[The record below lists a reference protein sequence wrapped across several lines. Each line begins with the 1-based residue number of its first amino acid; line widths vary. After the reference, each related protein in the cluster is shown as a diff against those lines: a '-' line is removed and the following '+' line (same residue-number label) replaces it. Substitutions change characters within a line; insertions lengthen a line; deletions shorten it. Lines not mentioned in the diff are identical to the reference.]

1 MTNTRKTE
9 RLYLNSW
16 SYNAARILSALAVI
30 VENNGGEIQYSS
42 YDKTYEL
49 TNRSI
54 DSMIL
59 ENENRI
65 ERAKTHMSTCKEN
78 GLTFDE
84 NKINNVIAN
93 LEKENAE
100 ILEKYGAEANEPIIC
115 THKSYIKFIYN
126 NDYYYYDVDDNPF
139 FDFHFQ
145 KYPIEN
151 GKYDANRYGIEDK
164 KEWLFDCFF
173 KCGCSD
179 ADITEAANLIFNM
192 LVKSNYGQLITER
205 KRVPNY
211 YDNKYHYENIHEKR
225 MVEVGKL
232 F

>member
-9 RLYLNSW
+9 KLYLNSW

-54 DSMIL
+54 DNMI
-59 ENENRI
+59 
-65 ERAKTHMSTCKEN
+65 
-78 GLTFDE
+78 
-84 NKINNVIAN
+84 

-100 ILEKYGAEANEPIIC
+100 ILEKYGAEANDPIIC
-115 THKSYIKFIYN
+115 THKSYIKFVYN

-179 ADITEAANLIFNM
+179 ADITEAANLIFNT
-192 LVKSNYGQLITER
+192 LVKSNYGALVTER

-225 MVEVGKL
+225 MVEIGKL

>member
-1 MTNTRKTE
+1 MKKNE
-9 RLYLNSW
+9 RLYLRSW
-16 SYNAARILSALAVI
+16 EYNAARILSALAVI

-42 YDKTYEL
+42 YDKTYEI

-54 DSMIL
+54 DNAIL
-59 ENENRI
+59 ENGYRI
-65 ERAKTHMSTCKEN
+65 ERVKTHLSTCKEN
-78 GLTFDE
+78 GLTVDE
-84 NKINNVIAN
+84 NKINAVIAN

-100 ILEKYGAEANEPIIC
+100 MIEKYGAEANEPIIC
-115 THKSYIKFIYN
+115 THKSYIKFTYN
-126 NDYYYYDVDDNPF
+126 GDYYYYDVDDNPF

-211 YDNKYHYENIHEKR
+211 YNNKYHYENIHEKR

-232 F
+232 Y

>member
-1 MTNTRKTE
+1 MKKNE
-9 RLYLNSW
+9 RLYLRSW
-16 SYNAARILSALAVI
+16 EYNAARILSALAVI

-42 YDKTYEL
+42 HDKTYEI

-54 DSMIL
+54 NNAIL

-65 ERAKTHMSTCKEN
+65 EKAKQHIAVCKEH
-78 GLTFDE
+78 GLTVDE
-84 NKINNVIAN
+84 NKINSVIAN

-100 ILEKYGAEANEPIIC
+100 MLEKYGAEANEPIIC
-115 THKSYIKFIYN
+115 THKSYIKFTYN
-126 NDYYYYDVDDNPF
+126 GDYYYYDVDDNPF

-225 MVEVGKL
+225 MVEIGKL